1 MSDNAE
7 RESAEGSSS
16 YDNDSDSDSSL
27 TNLLGNVDPE
37 TMVFFRIGTRN
48 H

>member
-7 RESAEGSSS
+7 KDSAEGSSS
-16 YDNDSDSDSSL
+16 YDSDSDSDSSL
-27 TNLLGNVDPE
+27 TNLFGNVNPE
-37 TMVFFRIGTRN
+37 TMVFLLIGARN

>member
-7 RESAEGSSS
+7 KDSAEGSSS
-16 YDNDSDSDSSL
+16 YDSDSDSVSSL
-27 TNLLGNVDPE
+27 TNLFGNVNPE
-37 TMVFFRIGTRN
+37 TMVFLIIGARN

>member
-7 RESAEGSSS
+7 KDSAEGSSS
-16 YDNDSDSDSSL
+16 YDSDSDSDSSL
-27 TNLLGNVDPE
+27 TNLFGNVNPE
-37 TMVFFRIGTRN
+37 TMVFISIGARN